1 MKKLTRIIVILLFAS
16 AYILFLSLGIA
27 ALLQVLSIAFAIS
40 LDGHSV
46 SRMYPRFI
54 PFCFGIG
61 CVALIGFIG
70 IFILNYNYSEKLRYT
85 KNVWTLQSLCAFA
98 VSMPLLQFWDLVFR
112 YLQKTF

>member
-27 ALLQVLSIAFAIS
+27 ALLQVLGIAFAIS

-61 CVALIGFIG
+61 CVALIGFMGVAITVR
-70 IFILNYNYSEKLRYT
+70 ICCINADARILG
-85 KNVWTLQSLCAFA
+85 LCIPKFA
-98 VSMPLLQFWDLVFR
+98 NNFLMRFVLNNL
-112 YLQKTF
+112 